1 MKLSKVFSRRMLV
14 LCLAL
19 LGMVVTATMGQWQL
33 RRAAQK
39 QALTEAR
46 QAQSALAPIDGQS
59 LGQAGDSP
67 ANREGLIYRAAH
79 LQGRW
84 LPQHTVFLENRQM
97 RGRTGFFVVTPMRL
111 NGGAV
116 VLVQR
121 GWVPRNFNDRTSLP
135 SVSTPEGEVS
145 INGHLAPWP
154 SRMYDFGALEQGAIR
169 QNLEFDAYRQQTG
182 LPLLELSVQ
191 QSEGDQD
198 GLVRDWPV
206 VASGVEKHYGYAFQW
221 FGLCVLIAVLY
232 VWFQIVQPRRKQNH
246 R

>member
-19 LGMVVTATMGQWQL
+19 LGMVVTAAMGQWQL

-154 SRMYDFGALEQGAIR
+154 SRMYDFGALEQGAIL
-169 QNLEFDAYRQQTG
+169 QTLEFDAYRQQTG
-182 LPLLELSVQ
+182 LHLLGLSV
-191 QSEGDQD
+191 
-198 GLVRDWPV
+198 
-206 VASGVEKHYGYAFQW
+206 
-221 FGLCVLIAVLY
+221 
-232 VWFQIVQPRRKQNH
+232 
-246 R
+246 